1 MSEPIK
7 GSHISRRKFLQGAA
21 GTAGSLAV
29 GSLFGPELARA
40 IPRRGLAPTTVVVMS
55 QELTTGAGN
64 AGTPSTKDFEDL
76 HPNIKIELL
85 TVDAAKF
92 QAMMAAGQPPEP
104 QRAVVAADREQ
115 CTVG

>member
-1 MSEPIK
+1 MPPGLRRRKDVASMSDPFEE
-7 GSHISRRKFLQGAA
+7 SRISRRKFLQGAA

-55 QELTTGAGN
+55 QELTTGAGT
-64 AGTPSTKDFEDL
+64 AGTPSVKDFEDL

-85 TVDAAKF
+85 DVDAARF
-92 QAMMAAGQPPEP
+92 
-104 QRAVVAADREQ
+104 
-115 CTVG
+115 